1 MNPILLAARL
11 MGDRK
16 MTRRGTAK
24 TESCTIFLWE
34 LDDGKVIELIRDTP
48 ISGTHCFRSVKE
60 RGEPFETLLNYYERG
75 HARVF
80 SPNRFIAA

>member
-1 MNPILLAARL
+1 MQA
-11 MGDRK
+11 GVFEQK
-16 MTRRGTAK
+16 VGG
-24 TESCTIFLWE
+24 
-34 LDDGKVIELIRDTP
+34 LDAYGKVIELIRDTP

-80 SPNRFIAA
+80 SPNRFMAA